1 MDHELRKRG
10 TGAYPFDHFMLA
22 AADLEAAATQFE
34 RRTGVRPS
42 EGGRHPGQG
51 SRNMLATLG
60 AGCYLEIIGPDLKQ
74 ERSNNLGAV
83 LTQLPAPIL
92 LKYALRT
99 NDIAAL
105 HARAAALGL
114 WPLTSGG
121 ERAPG
126 PFAMSR
132 ALPSG
137 GLLTWRLLLLGSDS
151 YGDCVPFFI
160 QWDGEPHPSKTAA
173 AGCTLTKFWVEH
185 PDAAGLAK
193 LFASL
198 GLEVDVVAAEKP
210 ALKLTIGAPKGEV
223 TF

>member
-1 MDHELRKRG
+1 MP
-10 TGAYPFDHFMLA
+10 GAQSCPFDHFMLA
-22 AADLEAAATQFE
+22 APDLEAASLEFE

-60 AGCYLEIIGPDLKQ
+60 AGCYLEIIGPDLSQ

-83 LTQLPAPIL
+83 LAQLPAPTL

-99 NDIAAL
+99 NDIEGTHANAL
-105 HARAAALGL
+105 ALGL

-121 ERAPG
+121 AHAPG

-132 ALPSG
+132 ALPG
-137 GLLTWRLLLLGSDS
+137 GVLLTWRLLLLGSDS
-151 YGDCVPFFI
+151 YADCVPFFI
-160 QWDGEPHPSKTAA
+160 QWDGEAHPSKTAA
-173 AGCTLTKFWVEH
+173 AGCTFMRFWVEH
-185 PDAAGLAK
+185 PDAPGLAK
-193 LFASL
+193 LYAGL
-198 GLEVDVVAAEKP
+198 GVEVEVVAADQP
-210 ALKLTIGAPKGEV
+210 ALKLTIGTPKGDV